1 MHCITPRPIAALTPL
16 PRLVCAR
23 LLMLALGLCLLAV
36 LVEPALA
43 GPSDDAALS
52 RRPSKQAVRQQ
63 LDEILAQDE
72 YQTEEQAEAWW
83 FKPMVAAIRFL
94 GKLLERIFRARD
106 TLYVAYPLV
115 FWTVVVLLT
124 AIALGILAHIYMT
137 LTGAFGSGRSRRGLA
152 GVELPPRHSPGD
164 LRARARQA
172 AERGDLGQAIVY
184 LYLAILLHL
193 DRQGLIV
200 FNRADTNRQ
209 ILRQL
214 SGDVKLVATMEPLTN
229 TVDAISY
236 SSYVPT
242 DAEFA
247 RVEQISEVVMA
258 R

>member
-1 MHCITPRPIAALTPL
+1 MGCITPRPIAGLTTL

-23 LLMLALGLCLLAV
+23 LLMLGLGLCLLAV

-43 GPSDDAALS
+43 GPTDDAALS
-52 RRPSKQAVRQQ
+52 RRPSKQAIRHQ

-72 YQTEEQAEAWW
+72 YHTEQQPEAWW
-83 FKPMVAAIRFL
+83 FRPMVAAMRFL
-94 GKLLERIFRARD
+94 AKLLDRVFQARD
-106 TLYVAYPLV
+106 ALYVAYPLV
-115 FWTVVVLLT
+115 YWTVVALL
-124 AIALGILAHIYMT
+124 AVIALGILAHIYMT
-137 LTGAFGSGRSRRGLA
+137 LTGAFGNGRSRRGPA

-172 AERGDLGQAIVY
+172 AEGGDLGQAIVY
-184 LYLAILLHL
+184 LYLAILFHL

-214 SGDVKLVATMEPLTN
+214 SGARELAATMEPLTD

-236 SSYVPT
+236 SDYVPT